1 MTSNQI
7 IVSLSVLSMSLLTS
21 RADIIDPAFLP
32 SAGTVTVAGSG
43 TPVNLGL
50 QFTPVANTI
59 VNALGFYGNQ
69 GQSVVYTGE
78 QVAIYDN
85 TSQAIVAEAT
95 VLNTGSLTDGYY
107 WQSITPVTLTA
118 GQEYTVDAETGTGG
132 NLWGSGVPPIVND
145 AITYNGQ
152 AYDFTSVLTYPQNTA
167 NHASDAYYGPDFS
180 VAAPEPASWV
190 SGALVIGVFAGSRVF
205 RAVKKNRVA

>member
-1 MTSNQI
+1 
-7 IVSLSVLSMSLLTS
+7 MSLLTS

-69 GQSVVYTGE
+69 GQSGVYTGE

-85 TSQAIVAEAT
+85 TSQASVAEAT
-95 VLNTGSLTDGYY
+95 V
-107 WQSITPVTLTA
+107 
-118 GQEYTVDAETGTGG
+118 
-132 NLWGSGVPPIVND
+132 
-145 AITYNGQ
+145 
-152 AYDFTSVLTYPQNTA
+152 
-167 NHASDAYYGPDFS
+167 
-180 VAAPEPASWV
+180 
-190 SGALVIGVFAGSRVF
+190 
-205 RAVKKNRVA
+205 